1 MRVVGYAYPW
11 DVLDAPGFVDR
22 VRDLR
27 IDEVAVAVA
36 YHSARAATPWSRT
49 GTSVLARHAA
59 LYRPVR
65 ERAWRAAAL
74 RPAVPDWAPA
84 HDSAGDAVRVL
95 NAAGVPAAAWIVLT
109 HNSRLGAEFPQ
120 YAVRNCFG
128 ESYPWAL
135 CPSQPAVRSY
145 AATLTEECLAGLD
158 LASVVLEACG
168 QLGAVHQHQ
177 HEKTDGVWS
186 PAVARLLSVCCCTA
200 CADGW
205 AASGALPEDV
215 RDALRTEVRRLMDSA
230 GPSATGDALPDRL
243 RTTILETRQRG
254 TDRLRRGVLAAIGP
268 GTRVVLHGSPDPWAT
283 GALPGLTPATAADV
297 DAVVLPNWAPGK
309 AGADAVTQA
318 RRQLPH
324 TVDVGSYVTA
334 VAASPVPDLSAH
346 VTELAEAGAGE
357 LHLYHLGLA
366 GPGRHQDMCAATG
379 AAHASRR
386 KDP

>member
-11 DVLDAPGFVDR
+11 DILDAPGFVDR
-22 VRDLR
+22 AGELGV
-27 IDEVAVAVA
+27 DEVAVAVS
-36 YHSARAATPWSRT
+36 YHSARAATPWSPA

-65 ERAWRAAAL
+65 EKAWRDAPL
-74 RPAVPDWAPA
+74 RPAAPDWASVP
-84 HDSAGDAVRVL
+84 DSAGDAVRVL

-109 HNSRLGAEFPQ
+109 HDSRLGTQFPQ

-135 CPSQPAVRSY
+135 CPSQPQVRAY
-145 AATLTEECLAGLD
+145 AATLTAECLEGLD
-158 LASVVLEACG
+158 VASVLLEACG
-168 QLGAVHQHQ
+168 PLGAVHQHQ

-205 AASGALPEDV
+205 AESGAKAEDV
-215 RDALRTEVRRLMDSA
+215 RDALRSEVRRLVDSA
-230 GPSATGDALPDRL
+230 DLLATADRLPADL

-268 GTRVVLHGSPDPWAT
+268 GTRVVLHGALDPWAT
-283 GALPGLTPATAADV
+283 GALPGLTPTAAADV
-297 DAVVLPNWAPGK
+297 DAVVLQNWAPG
-309 AGADAVTQA
+309 GASVDAVAKA
-318 RRQLPH
+318 RRQLPS
-324 TVDVGSYVTA
+324 TVDVGSYITA
-334 VAASPVPDLSAH
+334 VAASPVPDMSAY
-346 VTELAEAGAGE
+346 VTELAGAGAAE

-366 GPGRHQDMCAATG
+366 GPGRLPDMHAATG
-379 AAHASRR
+379 AAHAARR
-386 KDP
+386 KDS